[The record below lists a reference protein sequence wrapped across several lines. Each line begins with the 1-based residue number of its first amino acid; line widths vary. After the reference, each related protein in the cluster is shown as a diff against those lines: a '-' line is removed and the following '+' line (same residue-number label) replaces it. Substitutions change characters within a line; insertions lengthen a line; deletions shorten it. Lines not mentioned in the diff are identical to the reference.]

1 MVSSQ
6 SIFIYNGQ
14 LRTGVMVCISA
25 YIISTIVNWH
35 LKREIQQVANNTNIN
50 NNNNNNTSIP
60 IGRGYIF
67 GS

>member
-1 MVSSQ
+1 M
-6 SIFIYNGQ
+6 
-14 LRTGVMVCISA
+14 TGVMVCISA

-60 IGRGYIF
+60 IGRGYIV